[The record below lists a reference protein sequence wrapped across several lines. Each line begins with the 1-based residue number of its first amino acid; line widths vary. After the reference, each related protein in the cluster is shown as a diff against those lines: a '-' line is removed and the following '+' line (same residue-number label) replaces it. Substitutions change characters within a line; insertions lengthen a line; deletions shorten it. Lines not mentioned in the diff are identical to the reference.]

1 MPKFNF
7 AVPHNKTRDEVK
19 TALKAYMEKSRE
31 FYAKQLNDMTEDWS
45 AWDTANR
52 YGFGFSTFG
61 FNIKGAMT
69 VDDKDV
75 KVDGEIPFAAMMFK
89 GKIEESFRKMVDR
102 ALGAA

>member
-7 AVPHNKTRDEVK
+7 AVPHDKTLDEVK

-52 YGFGFSTFG
+52 YGFGFNTFG

-69 VDDKDV
+69 VDDKQV
-75 KVDGEIPFAAMMFK
+75 RVDGDLPFAAMMFK
-89 GKIEESFRKMVDR
+89 GKVEESFRKMVDR
-102 ALGAA
+102 ALANA